1 MCIEGEIMRVWLDG
15 WMDGET
21 ESLDEIG
28 RMLEIG

>member
-1 MCIEGEIMRVWLDG
+1 MCVHRGRDGVCVDG

-21 ESLDEIG
+21 ESVDEIG